1 MQNVFRKTVTVTP
14 GDVDRYDRLTPAAM
28 LLYIQSISG
37 DHSSAMS
44 LTYEALAEQG
54 IFWAVIRNRVRIQR
68 MPVSHEQI
76 TLETWPMPTTRVAYP
91 RCTVAYDAEGKELF
105 RSVCLWVLMDLKN
118 RTMLLPGKS
127 GVNVEGF
134 LRGDELETPGS
145 LMPKQLENTLQR
157 SVVYS
162 DLDKNGHMNNT
173 RYLTWVEDLLPS
185 AYHQGHQV
193 KEITLCYINEAREGQ
208 ALDVT
213 WELEESGLLHVDIH
227 RQKPEETGGYDRVF
241 AARLRYEK

>member
-1 MQNVFRKTVTVTP
+1 
-14 GDVDRYDRLTPAAM
+14 
-28 LLYIQSISG
+28 
-37 DHSSAMS
+37 
-44 LTYEALAEQG
+44 
-54 IFWAVIRNRVRIQR
+54 
-68 MPVSHEQI
+68 
-76 TLETWPMPTTRVAYP
+76 
-91 RCTVAYDAEGKELF
+91 
-105 RSVCLWVLMDLKN
+105 
-118 RTMLLPGKS
+118 
-127 GVNVEGF
+127 
-134 LRGDELETPGS
+134 
-145 LMPKQLENTLQR
+145 
-157 SVVYS
+157 
-162 DLDKNGHMNNT
+162 MNNT